1 MDANRFDRL
10 ARSLTA
16 TPSRRRFLGGLA
28 AASGLLAP
36 WASGP
41 VEGKKKKRKKR
52 KQKQKLK
59 LNAFGCVDVGQA
71 CRGDDGNCCSGRCAG
86 DAPAKGQKDE
96 SRCEAHN
103 VGACQAGNDSCGEDI
118 VVCAA
123 NTGACFRTTGNGPV
137 CGKETQCTVCSKDTD
152 CNEEDFGEGAAC
164 IVCADCDGV
173 NGSQGTACVEAA
185 ARDFP

>member
-10 ARSLTA
+10 ARARTTS
-16 TPSRRRFLGGLA
+16 PSRRRFLGGLA

-41 VEGKKKKRKKR
+41 VEGRKKKKKR

-86 DAPAKGQKDE
+86 DAPAKGKADQ

-103 VGACQAGNDSCGEDI
+103 VGICEAGDDICVAGTSECGTD
-118 VVCAA
+118 
-123 NTGACFRTTGNGPV
+123 GDCFRTTGNGSF
-137 CGKETQCTVCSKDTD
+137 CGRDGKCSACRTD
-152 CNEEDFGEGAAC
+152 SDCVADFGEGAAC
-164 IVCADCDGV
+164 IVCAGECLE
-173 NGSQGTACVEAA
+173 NGGAACFEAA
-185 ARDFP
+185 ARDFDAP